1 MTFPQSGE
9 STLHRPLR
17 LWPGV
22 VLAVVVL
29 LARFVVPSVFPQFMA
44 YCLLGSLGGAL
55 AIALWWLLL
64 SRAPWSE
71 RLGAIALMAGALY
84 ATRFFLDK
92 SIATG
97 GMGMLYPILALPPL
111 AAAFVVWAV
120 ASRRLAGGARWATM
134 AATIVVACGFWALIR
149 TGGFTAASFKNDLS
163 FRWSKNAEE
172 RLVAQ
177 GEDEAPPPTAAPAPP
192 EPAPSAG
199 ATPAAAPSAP
209 VSAPKE
215 KPTAKVSEKAAAS
228 PVTTAGAKPEAEWP
242 GFRGPERKGIATGV
256 QIKTD
261 WSVSPPVELWRR
273 PIGPGWSSFAVE
285 GDRIYTQEQRG
296 EEEVVGCYHASTGK
310 PVWKHRDKARFWES
324 NAGAGPRATPT
335 LASGRVYTLGGT
347 GIVNVLDAGTG
358 AVVWSRNAATDTG
371 AKTPMWGF
379 SGSPLVTGDLVIV
392 AASGDLVAY
401 DRARGE
407 PRWYGPKGREGYS
420 SPQLA
425 MIDGVEQVL
434 LLSGAGLVSVSPA
447 DGTVLW
453 EHAWK
458 GYPIVQPA
466 QTADGDVL
474 IAVSE
479 GSGTRR
485 LSVAH
490 GPDGW
495 TSRERWTSNGL
506 KPYFNDF
513 VVHKGHA
520 YGFDG
525 SILACIDVADG
536 SRKWKGGRYGNGQ
549 LVLLPD
555 QDLLLVLSEEGELAL
570 VEATPDQFTELARFP
585 ALEGKTWN
593 HPVLVGDLLLARN
606 GEQMAAFRLPVADR

>member
-1 MTFPQSGE
+1 MT
-9 STLHRPLR
+9 TLQQTAETPPRRPLR

-22 VLAVVVL
+22 VLAILVL
-29 LARFVVPSVFPQFMA
+29 VARFVVPSILPDHMA
-44 YCLLGSLGGAL
+44 YGLLGSLGGAV
-55 AIALWWLLL
+55 AIVLWWLFF

-71 RLGAIALMAGALY
+71 RLGAIPLMAAVLY
-84 ATRFFLDK
+84 AARFFLDK

-97 GMGMLYPILALPPL
+97 AMGMLYPILAIPPL
-111 AAAFVVWAV
+111 AAAFVVWAT
-120 ASRRLAGGARWATM
+120 ATRRLSGGARWATM

-149 TGGFTAASFKNDLS
+149 TGGFSGTFKNDLS

-177 GEDEAPPPTAAPAPP
+177 GDEGTPPPTTAPAPP

-209 VSAPKE
+209 VSAPRE
-215 KPTAKVSEKAAAS
+215 KPMAKSSEKAAAS
-228 PVTTAGAKPEAEWP
+228 PVATAAAKPEAEWP
-242 GFRGPERKGIATGV
+242 GFRGPERKGIVTGV

-261 WSVSPPVELWRR
+261 WSASPPVELWRR
-273 PIGPGWSSFAVE
+273 PIGPGWSSFAVQ

-296 EEEVVGCYHASTGK
+296 EEEIVACYHASTGK
-310 PVWKHRDKARFWES
+310 PAWKHRDAARFWES

-335 LASGRVYTLGGT
+335 LANGRVYTLGGT
-347 GIVNVLDAGTG
+347 GIVNTLDAGTG

-371 AKTPMWGF
+371 AKTPIWGF
-379 SGSPLVTGDLVIV
+379 SGSPLVLGDLVIV
-392 AASGDLVAY
+392 AASGALVAY
-401 DRARGE
+401 DRATGE
-407 PRWYGPKGREGYS
+407 PRWFGPKGREGYS

-425 MIDGVEQVL
+425 TIDGVEQVL
-434 LLSGAGLVSVSPA
+434 LLSGTGLVSVSPA
-447 DGTVLW
+447 DGKVLW

-485 LSVAH
+485 LSVTH

-495 TSRERWTSNGL
+495 TSQERWTSNGL

-513 VVHKGHA
+513 VVHEGHA

-525 SILACIDVADG
+525 SILSCIDVADG

-570 VEATPDQFTELARFP
+570 VKATPDQFTELARFP

-593 HPVLVGDLLLARN
+593 HPVLVGDLLLTRN
-606 GEQMAAFRLPVADR
+606 GEQMAAFRLPVANR